1 MEIRFVP
8 TPEIA
13 CFLGSCLKIRHN
25 LMSFWSIRLKQLYVH
40 PVTNE
45 TNGDKRDKCPLEE
58 MGTNHPLSM
67 IRGLSPVGL
76 SLCLLFKE
84 F

>member
-8 TPEIA
+8 ILEIA
-13 CFLGSCLKIRHN
+13 CFLGSCLKIRQN
-25 LMSFWSIRLKQLYVH
+25 LVGFRRSRLKQLYVY

-67 IRGLSPVGL
+67 IRGLSPAGL
-76 SLCLLFKE
+76 SLLSFI
-84 F
+84 

>member
-1 MEIRFVP
+1 M
-8 TPEIA
+8 
-13 CFLGSCLKIRHN
+13 
-25 LMSFWSIRLKQLYVH
+25 LYVH

>member
-1 MEIRFVP
+1 MEIRFVHL
-8 TPEIA
+8 TGID
-13 CFLGSCLKIRHN
+13 CFLGSCLKIRQN
-25 LMSFWSIRLKQLYVH
+25 LINFWRIRLKQLYAY

-45 TNGDKRDKCPLEE
+45 TNGDKRYKCPLEE

-67 IRGLSPVGL
+67 IRGLSPVAL

>member
-13 CFLGSCLKIRHN
+13 YFLGSCLKIKQN
-25 LMSFWSIRLKQLYVH
+25 LIGFWRIRLKQLYVH

-58 MGTNHPLSM
+58 MGTNHPLS
-67 IRGLSPVGL
+67 INKGFVSCPFVSLS
-76 SLCLLFKE
+76 FI
-84 F
+84 

>member
-1 MEIRFVP
+1 VEIRFVP